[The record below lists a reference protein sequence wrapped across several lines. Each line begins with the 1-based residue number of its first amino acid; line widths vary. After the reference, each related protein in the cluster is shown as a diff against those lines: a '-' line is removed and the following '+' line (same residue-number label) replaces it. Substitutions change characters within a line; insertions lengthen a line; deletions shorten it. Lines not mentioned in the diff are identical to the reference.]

1 MAERDGFEPSE
12 AQVAVPIQSP
22 EEMANT
28 IAEVE
33 QRLDAN
39 PSYQEEFAKAW
50 GAGPITFDMV
60 AKSIAAYERTLLS
73 GNSPFDRWK
82 YGHDESAVSSSVKR
96 GFAVFTSK
104 KKGNCAACHTIGK
117 KYALFTDNKFHD
129 IGVGVV
135 DGKITDVGRYA
146 VTHDEADRGRFK
158 TPSLRNLALTAPY
171 MHDGSLKDLKQVLD
185 FYIGGGNSHP
195 NLDKEIRPLDF
206 LTGQER
212 RDLLA
217 FLNSLNGEVPSN

>member
-1 MAERDGFEPSE
+1 MSRHFSAIPHCS
-12 AQVAVPIQSP
+12 
-22 EEMANT
+22 
-28 IAEVE
+28 
-33 QRLDAN
+33 
-39 PSYQEEFAKAW
+39 W
-50 GAGPITFDMV
+50 GAGHRKKYTPRNQCRYHSLQLIDN
-60 AKSIAAYERTLLS
+60 KRYGGEGGIRTL
-73 GNSPFDRWK
+73 GTGVSP
-82 YGHDESAVSSSVKR
+82 Y
-96 GFAVFTSK
+96 
-104 KKGNCAACHTIGK
+104 N
-117 KYALFTDNKFHD
+117 
-129 IGVGVV
+129 
-135 DGKITDVGRYA
+135 VGRYA

-217 FLNSLNGEVPSN
+217 FLNSLNGELPTN